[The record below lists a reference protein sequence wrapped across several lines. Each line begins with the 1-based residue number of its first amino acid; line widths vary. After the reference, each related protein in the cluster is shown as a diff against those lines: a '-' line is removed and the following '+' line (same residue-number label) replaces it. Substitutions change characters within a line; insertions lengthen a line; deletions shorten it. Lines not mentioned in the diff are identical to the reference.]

1 MGYDLGETPY
11 SILEKITAT
20 YIHTYNIH
28 THTDILNDYLQFS
41 YGEIES
47 QQGHQILTDK
57 QESGSKFQLIPTCL
71 LLSLHQLF
79 SGYLPQCHFFL
90 CVTFDDCT

>member
-47 QQGHQILTDK
+47 QQGH
-57 QESGSKFQLIPTCL
+57 
-71 LLSLHQLF
+71 
-79 SGYLPQCHFFL
+79 
-90 CVTFDDCT
+90 